1 MSLAMINPSTLYDGS
16 PHGLSHAVIDNET
29 GYIFVSGQVD
39 WDTDYQLKH
48 DNIELQTEH
57 SMENLL
63 TVLDAAGSS
72 VSNILHLQIY
82 VRGEVS
88 EHIEKIA
95 PVIVRYLNGHRPAVT
110 GIGVASLASPETLI
124 EIGATAKVIK

>member
-1 MSLAMINPSTLYDGS
+1 MSITLINPSTLYDGS
-16 PHGLSHAVIDNET
+16 PHGLSHATVDTET

-57 SMENLL
+57 AMQNLA
-63 TVLDAAGSS
+63 TVLEAANSS
-72 VSNILHLQIY
+72 ISNILHLQIY

-95 PVIVRYLNGHRPAVT
+95 PIMVRNLNGHRPAIT
-110 GIGVASLASPETLI
+110 GIGVKSLASPETLI
-124 EIGATAKVIK
+124 EIGATAKVIT